1 MIWPTRTQQ
10 IGLALVLA
18 MLVLVALLRALSP

>member
-1 MIWPTRTQQ
+1 MIGPTRTQQ

-18 MLVLVALLRALSP
+18 MLVLVALLRALTP

>member
-1 MIWPTRTQQ
+1 MIWRTRTQQ

-18 MLVLVALLRALSP
+18 MLVLVALLRALTP

>member
-10 IGLALVLA
+10 IGLALVLT
-18 MLVLVALLRALSP
+18 MLVLVALLRALAP

>member
-1 MIWPTRTQQ
+1 MTWPTRTQQ

-18 MLVLVALLRALSP
+18 MLVLVALLRALTP

>member
-18 MLVLVALLRALSP
+18 MLVLVALLRALAP

>member
-10 IGLALVLA
+10 IGLAVVLA
-18 MLVLVALLRALSP
+18 MLVLVALLRALAP

>member
-10 IGLALVLA
+10 IGLAVVLA
-18 MLVLVALLRALSP
+18 MLVLVALLRALTS

>member
-18 MLVLVALLRALSP
+18 MLVLVALLRALSS

>member
-18 MLVLVALLRALSP
+18 MLVLVALLRALTP

>member
-10 IGLALVLA
+10 VGLALVLA
-18 MLVLVALLRALSP
+18 MLVLVALLRALTP

>member
-18 MLVLVALLRALSP
+18 MLVLVALLRALMP

>member
-18 MLVLVALLRALSP
+18 MLVLVALLRALTQ